1 LLHRSGL
8 RAPKGINQL
17 GIDLRHGNATIVMGP
32 SSKIDYRFGENGIRA
47 NNRARP
53 PPASAE
59 KLQGEEAMLDRRELL
74 KRAGIA
80 ALATGLG
87 PARAFALDP
96 TVVLPFD
103 NGKRPLVK
111 YPQKRPMIGLTSR
124 PPQLETP
131 FSVFDDGPITPNDAF
146 FVRYHLA
153 GIPYS
158 IDPNKFTL
166 AIKGKVDRPLSL
178 SLKDIRKLPAVE
190 LVAVN
195 QCSGNSRGF
204 FDSRVAGG
212 QLGNGAM
219 GNARWRGVPLKT
231 VLDMA
236 GVQQGAR
243 QVTLNGMDGP
253 VMDTTPDFVKAL
265 DIDHARDGEVM
276 LAYGMNGED
285 LPFLNG
291 FPLRLVVP
299 GYYGTYWVKHLNEI
313 TVIDSV
319 FDGFWMKS
327 AYRIPDTP
335 CNCVEPGTAPKAT
348 IPINRFTVRSFFTN
362 VSDDGKLK
370 ARKTTKLKGIAF
382 DGGKGIKEV
391 AVSTDNGETWTLAKL
406 GKDLGKYSF
415 REWTLPVKLVP
426 GFYDLR
432 VRATNN
438 ADDTQPLAPRWNPA
452 GYLRNVVETVRVTAA

>member
-1 LLHRSGL
+1 
-8 RAPKGINQL
+8 
-17 GIDLRHGNATIVMGP
+17 
-32 SSKIDYRFGENGIRA
+32 
-47 NNRARP
+47 
-53 PPASAE
+53 
-59 KLQGEEAMLDRRELL
+59 MLDRREMI

-87 PARAFALDP
+87 PARAFALDNS
-96 TVVLPFD
+96 VVLPFD

-131 FSVFDDGPITPNDAF
+131 FSVFNDGPITPNDAF

-153 GIPYS
+153 DIPLRHRSGQVHASRSRARS
-158 IDPNKFTL
+158 IARFK
-166 AIKGKVDRPLSL
+166 L

-204 FDSRVAGG
+204 FEPRVAGG

-236 GVQQGAR
+236 GVQQGAK
-243 QVTLNGMDGP
+243 QVTFNGMDKP
-253 VMDTTPDFVKAL
+253 VMDKTPDFVKAL

-285 LPFLNG
+285 LPLLNG

-313 TVIDSV
+313 TVIDNV

-348 IPINRFTVRSFFTN
+348 IPINRFTVRSFITS
-362 VSDDGKLK
+362 VADGAK
-370 ARKTTKLKGIAF
+370 AEGAQNDEAEGHRLRRRQGHQGSRGLDRRWRDLDAGQARQGSRQIFVPRMDA
-382 DGGKGIKEV
+382 
-391 AVSTDNGETWTLAKL
+391 AGETRRRHLRLTGSRDQQCRRHPADRAQMESGGLFAQRGRNRSRHRGVRRVVMNTLVCSCALLARDRRHL
-406 GKDLGKYSF
+406 G
-415 REWTLPVKLVP
+415 
-426 GFYDLR
+426 
-432 VRATNN
+432 A
-438 ADDTQPLAPRWNPA
+438 
-452 GYLRNVVETVRVTAA
+452 

>member
-1 LLHRSGL
+1 
-8 RAPKGINQL
+8 
-17 GIDLRHGNATIVMGP
+17 M
-32 SSKIDYRFGENGIRA
+32 F
-47 NNRARP
+47 
-53 PPASAE
+53 
-59 KLQGEEAMLDRRELL
+59 DRREWL
-74 KRAGIA
+74 KRAGLA
-80 ALATGLG
+80 ALAGG
-87 PARAFALDP
+87 FGVSRAFALD
-96 TVVLPFD
+96 TITLPFD
-103 NGKRPLVK
+103 NGKRTLVK
-111 YPQKRPMIGLTSR
+111 YPQKRPLIGLTSR

-131 FSVFDDGPITPNDAF
+131 FSIFNDGPITPNNAF

-153 GIPYS
+153 DVPLN
-158 IDPNKFTL
+158 IDPDRFTL
-166 AIKGKVDRPLSL
+166 EIKGKVDRPLQL

-204 FDSRVAGG
+204 FDPRVAGG

-219 GNARWRGVPLKT
+219 GNARWHGVPLKT

-236 GVQQGAR
+236 GVQGSAR
-243 QVTLNGMDGP
+243 QVVLNGMDRP

-285 LPFLNG
+285 LPVLNG

-299 GYYGTYWVKHLNEI
+299 GYYGTYWVKHRNEI
-313 TVIDSV
+313 TVIDGT
-319 FDGFWMKS
+319 FDGFWMKT

-335 CNCVEPGTAPKAT
+335 CGCVEPGTSPKAT
-348 IPINRFTVRSFFTN
+348 IPINRLTVRSFITSVTN
-362 VSDDGKLK
+362 DEKIK

-382 DGGKGIKEV
+382 DSGKGLKEV
-391 AVSTDNGETWTLAKL
+391 ALSLDNGRSWTSVKL

-415 REWTLPVKLVP
+415 REWTLPVQLVP
-426 GFYDLR
+426 GIYDLR

-438 ADDTQPLAPRWNPA
+438 AGDTQPIEPRWNPA
-452 GYLRNVVETVRVTAA
+452 GYLRNVVETVRITAA

>member
-1 LLHRSGL
+1 
-8 RAPKGINQL
+8 
-17 GIDLRHGNATIVMGP
+17 
-32 SSKIDYRFGENGIRA
+32 
-47 NNRARP
+47 
-53 PPASAE
+53 
-59 KLQGEEAMLDRRELL
+59 MLDRRDLM
-74 KRAGIA
+74 KRAGLA
-80 ALATGLG
+80 ALGTSLTSAT
-87 PARAFALDP
+87 AFALD
-96 TVVLPFD
+96 TVTLPFG
-103 NGKRPLVK
+103 NGERPLVR

-131 FSVFDDGPITPNDAF
+131 FHIFNDGAITPNNAF

-153 GIPYS
+153 GLPLD
-158 IDPNKFTL
+158 IDADKFTL
-166 AIKGKVDRPLSL
+166 QIKGKVDRALKL
-178 SLKDIRKLPAVE
+178 SLKEIKKLRAVE

-204 FDSRVAGG
+204 FEPRVAGG

-236 GVQQGAR
+236 GVQQGAK
-243 QVTLNGMDGP
+243 QVTFNGMDGP

-276 LAYGMNGED
+276 LAYGMNGDD
-285 LPFLNG
+285 LPLLNG

-313 TVIDSV
+313 TVIDNV

-348 IPINRFTVRSFFTN
+348 IPIGRFTVRSFIT
-362 VSDDGKLK
+362 SLADG
-370 ARKTTKLKGIAF
+370 ARPKPGSTTLKGIAF

-391 AVSTDNGETWTLAKL
+391 AVTIDGGKTWTPAKL

-415 REWTLPVKLVP
+415 REWRLPVKLAAGP
-426 GFYDLR
+426 HEFK

-438 ADDTQPLAPRWNPA
+438 AGDSQPTEPLWNPA